1 LKTMLKLS
9 LRMLLSNLSLVIQL
23 SMLRIIKASFFRVLV
38 PYSNL
43 LVSFLQKE
51 KRIMLLQWL
60 ILNLKKRYLVTL
72 VLVTISSKP
81 NPISKLF
88 QATKSVIETTKLL
101 SAINVTKLL
110 QEPQLSSE
118 LENSHN
124 LNKATLKIETL
135 LNNLYSKIILKRVR
149 PPSESK
155 MKK

>member
-1 LKTMLKLS
+1 
-9 LRMLLSNLSLVIQL
+9 
-23 SMLRIIKASFFRVLV
+23 
-38 PYSNL
+38 
-43 LVSFLQKE
+43 
-51 KRIMLLQWL
+51 
-60 ILNLKKRYLVTL
+60 
-72 VLVTISSKP
+72 LVTISSKP

-101 SAINVTKLL
+101 

-124 LNKATLKIETL
+124 LNKAILKIETL
-135 LNNLYSKIILKRVR
+135 LNNLYSKIILIRVR